1 MYMESINGRQSWA
14 YGRLIDEGWLPG
26 SLEESRARLKE
37 ERNPESEEFFQRYND
52 LLEIAEKVDEGEKAD
67 FLAETTFIIRIAQRD
82 LESLDS
88 LETEYWNSDL
98 ENYLGKY
105 FGENLQD
112 LPHTEY
118 EVAYEVDFP
127 PADQSEQPDFYR
139 DTFDILEGLKNA
151 TGIEDDMHKR
161 IKEYTDDYKP

>member
-1 MYMESINGRQSWA
+1 MESINGRQSWA

-26 SLEESRARLKE
+26 GLEESRARLE
-37 ERNPESEEFFQRYND
+37 EDRNPESDEFFQRYND

-67 FLAETTFIIRIAQRD
+67 FLAETTFIVRMAQRD
-82 LESLDS
+82 LESTDS

-105 FGENLQD
+105 FGETFQNLPD
-112 LPHTEY
+112 TDY
-118 EVAYEVDFP
+118 EDAYEADFP
-127 PADQSEQPDFYR
+127 PEELEKSDFYR

-151 TGIEDDMHKR
+151 TGIEDDIQRR
-161 IKEYTDDYKP
+161 IKEYTDEYSP